1 MSHYE
6 QQQERCFRN
15 FTWEEEA
22 EYKERKRLE
31 ELEKGGKPTY
41 SWLHKPTPYE
51 STMKQNKYSKDLRD
65 GTKIDVYDILDAFN
79 VENPAVAHAIK
90 KMLCA
95 GLRGYKDFNQ
105 DIEEAIESLE
115 RAKSFPP
122 VPF

>member
-6 QQQERCFRN
+6 QQQEKCFRN

-22 EYKERKRLE
+22 DYKMNANKAEVSWVHEKKE
-31 ELEKGGKPTY
+31 EAPKK
-41 SWLHKPTPYE
+41 
-51 STMKQNKYSKDLRD
+51 NKYNRLMRN
-65 GTKIDVYDILDAFN
+65 GVRVDVYDILDAFG

-95 GLRGYKDFNQ
+95 GQRGYKDFNQ
-105 DIEEAIESLE
+105 DIDEAIESLE